1 MDAAHPSPPD
11 SPPTTRSST
20 AATEDRWQRFWD
32 EHGTFRARDDGSRP
46 RRYLLTMFPYPSGDL
61 HMGHAEVFA
70 LEDVVARYWR
80 LRGFDVLNP
89 IGWDSFG
96 LPAENAAIRR
106 GENPAVFTEA
116 NIATQAATARRYGV
130 SFDWS
135 RRLETHRPEYSR
147 WTQWLFLRLLENDL
161 AYRATAPVNWC
172 PTDRT
177 VLANEQVV
185 GGRCERCGA
194 DVVQRELTQWFVRV
208 TAHADR
214 LLDDMSA
221 LEGAWPERVLAM
233 QRHWIGRSEG
243 ARIRFAV
250 VPDGGARPTRTRPPS
265 DRAGEA
271 ATESGAAA
279 RDATGERPAVV
290 EAFTT
295 RPDTLPGVTFLA
307 VAPESP
313 LATALCS
320 PDRADELASYRAAAL
335 AAGEIARTRADRAAS
350 GVFLGAHVRH
360 PVTGADLPVWA
371 ADHVL
376 PGYGTGAVMG
386 VPAHDERDARFAA
399 AHGLPTGSGE
409 TWPTVDDAVSR
420 LEAVGAGERATSY
433 RLRDWLVSRQR
444 YWGAPVPVVHCGACG
459 VVPVP
464 DDELPVRLPDLAGDD
479 LLPRGRSPLASP
491 AADAWRR
498 VPCPRC
504 GADAERDPD
513 TLDTFVDSS
522 WYFLR
527 YCSLGTAADGS
538 GAPDDLPFRP
548 EDARRWMPAARYVG
562 GVEHAILHL
571 LYSRFVTKVLHDLGW
586 VDVVEPFAT
595 LLNQGQVLNG
605 GRAMSKSLGNGV
617 ELGAQVDRWGVDAV
631 RLAMVFAGP
640 PEDDVDWAD
649 VDPAAMRRFC
659 ERVLRLVD
667 AVASGNATGTV
678 AGGAV
683 TDAPGGTGRADPPVA
698 LRGTRAHA
706 LRRVTH
712 RTVHDAEDLLERS
725 RFNVVVARVMELVSA
740 ARRAVTDGPASDED
754 AGAHHAAVREGAE
767 VVAVLLGLFAPYT
780 AEEAWE
786 RLGHAPSVAEAAW
799 PDVDPALLVDDTV
812 EAVVQVDGKVRGR
825 LTVAADVDEAT
836 LRDRALATP
845 GVSRATDGREVVR
858 VVVRPPHLV
867 NVVTRPARG

>member
-1 MDAAHPSPPD
+1 MDAAHPSPVDTRVATPVD
-11 SPPTTRSST
+11 RAVDRAVDADPTTCRST
-20 AATEDRWQRFWD
+20 AEIEHRWQRYWS
-32 EHGTFRARDDGSRP
+32 EHDTFRARDDGTRP

-70 LEDVVARYWR
+70 LEDVVARSWR
-80 LRGFDVLNP
+80 LRGYDVLNP

-106 GENPAVFTEA
+106 GENPAVFTET
-116 NIATQAATARRYGV
+116 NIATQAVTARRYGV

-135 RRLETHRPEYSR
+135 RRLETHRPEYCR
-147 WTQWLFLRLLENDL
+147 WTQWLFLRLLEHDL

-172 PTDRT
+172 PQDRT

-185 GGRCERCGA
+185 GGRCERCGTP
-194 DVVQRELTQWFVRV
+194 VVQRELTQWFVRV
-208 TAHADR
+208 TAYADR
-214 LLDDMSA
+214 LLDDMAA
-221 LEGAWPERVLAM
+221 LEGAWPDRVLAM

-243 ARIRFAV
+243 ARVRFDV
-250 VPDGGARPTRTRPPS
+250 
-265 DRAGEA
+265 AGHEDVAPA
-271 ATESGAAA
+271 ACAPVT
-279 RDATGERPAVV
+279 V
-290 EAFTT
+290 FTT
-295 RPDTLPGVTFLA
+295 RPDTLPGATFLA

-313 LATALCS
+313 VAAALCT
-320 PDRADELASYRAAAL
+320 PDRADALAAL
-335 AAGEIARTRADRAAS
+335 RRDALDAGEIARSGPGTGR
-350 GVFLGAHVRH
+350 GVFLGAWAEH
-360 PVTGADLPVWA
+360 PVTGARLPVWA
-371 ADHVL
+371 ADYVL
-376 PGYGTGAVMG
+376 PGYGTGVVMG
-386 VPAHDERDARFAA
+386 VPAHDERDAAFAR
-399 AHGLPTGSGE
+399 AHGLPVGDGA
-409 TWPTVDDAVSR
+409 TWPSVDHAVAR
-420 LEAVGAGERATSY
+420 LEADGQGERATSY

-464 DDELPVRLPDLAGDD
+464 DDELPVRLPDLEGDD

-527 YCSLGTAADGS
+527 YCSLGSSGGHGPAD
-538 GAPDDLPFRP
+538 DVPFRP
-548 EDARRWMPAARYVG
+548 EDARRWMPAAQYVG

-617 ELGAQVDRWGVDAV
+617 ELGAQLDRWGVDAV
-631 RLAMVFAGP
+631 RLAMVFSGP
-640 PEDDVDWAD
+640 PKDDVDWAD

-659 ERVLRLVD
+659 DRVLRLVD
-667 AVASGNATGTV
+667 LVA
-678 AGGAV
+678 AGPAS
-683 TDAPGGTGRADPPVA
+683 DARAAARARP
-698 LRGTRAHA
+698 GTRAHA
-706 LRRVTH
+706 LRRATH
-712 RTVHDAEDLLERS
+712 RTVHDAEGFLERT
-725 RFNVVVARVMELVSA
+725 RFNVVVARLMELVTA
-740 ARRAVTDGPASDED
+740 ARRAAVDGAAPDED
-754 AGAHHAAVREGAE
+754 AVEHAAAVREAAE

-786 RLGHAPSVAEAAW
+786 RLGHAPSVADAGW
-799 PDVDPALLVDDTV
+799 PHVDTALLVDDTV

-825 LTVAADVDEAT
+825 VVVPADVDDAT
-836 LRDRALATP
+836 LHDRALALP
-845 GVSRATDGREVVR
+845 VVARATAGRAVVR
-858 VVVRPPHLV
+858 VVVRAPGLV
-867 NVVTRPARG
+867 NVVTRAPAG

>member
-1 MDAAHPSPPD
+1 MDAAHPSTPAT
-11 SPPTTRSST
+11 PPTTRSST
-20 AATEDRWQRFWD
+20 AEIEDRWQRSWD
-32 EHGTFRARDDGSRP
+32 ERGTFRARDDGSRP

-194 DVVQRELTQWFVRV
+194 EVVQRELTQWFVRV
-208 TAHADR
+208 TAYADR
-214 LLDDMSA
+214 LLDDMAA

-250 VPDGGARPTRTRPPS
+250 VPDGDPHPV
-265 DRAGEA
+265 
-271 ATESGAAA
+271 
-279 RDATGERPAVV
+279 RDPERPAVV

-320 PDRADELASYRAAAL
+320 PDRAGELAAYRAAAL
-335 AAGEIARTRADRAAS
+335 AAGEIARARTDRGSS
-350 GVFLGAHVRH
+350 GLFLGAHVRH
-360 PVTGADLPVWA
+360 PVTGEDLPVWA
-371 ADHVL
+371 AEHVL

-399 AHGLPTGSGE
+399 AHGLPTGSGA
-409 TWPTVDDAVSR
+409 TWPTVDDAVER
-420 LEAVGAGERATSY
+420 LEGSGAGERATSY

-444 YWGAPVPVVHCGACG
+444 YWGAPVPVVHCAACG

-464 DDELPVRLPDLAGDD
+464 DEDLPVRLPDLAGDD

-527 YCSLGTAADGS
+527 YCSLGEAADGA
-538 GAPDDLPFRP
+538 GPPDDAPFRP
-548 EDARRWMPAARYVG
+548 EDARRWMPAAQYVG

-617 ELGAQVDRWGVDAV
+617 ELGAQLDRWGVDAV

-667 AVASGNATGTV
+667 AVAGP
-678 AGGAV
+678 AG
-683 TDAPGGTGRADPPVA
+683 PGTGRSADAGRAQA
-698 LRGTRAHA
+698 LPGTRAHA
-706 LRRVTH
+706 LRRATH

-740 ARRAVTDGPASDED
+740 ARRAATDGPDPAED
-754 AGAHHAAVREGAE
+754 VAAHHAAVREAAE

-799 PDVDPALLVDDTV
+799 PDVDPGLLVEDTA

-836 LRDRALATP
+836 LRDRALAVP

-858 VVVRPPHLV
+858 VVVRPPRLV
-867 NVVTRPARG
+867 NVVTRASRG

>member
-1 MDAAHPSPPD
+1 MVTPRPAPPAADPAPRRS
-11 SPPTTRSST
+11 TT
-20 AATEDRWQRFWD
+20 ADVEERWQRFWD
-32 EHGTFRARDDGSRP
+32 EHGTFRARDDGARP

-70 LEDVVARYWR
+70 LEDVVARSWR

-106 GENPAVFTEA
+106 GENPAVFTET

-147 WTQWLFLRLLENDL
+147 WTQWLFLRLLEHDL

-172 PTDRT
+172 PTDAT

-185 GGRCERCGA
+185 GGRCERCGTP
-194 DVVQRELTQWFVRV
+194 VVQRELTQWFVRV
-208 TAHADR
+208 TAYADR
-214 LLDDMSA
+214 LLDDMTA
-221 LEGAWPERVLAM
+221 LEGAWPDRVLTM
-233 QRHWIGRSEG
+233 QRNWVGRSHG
-243 ARIRFAV
+243 ARVRFDV
-250 VPDGGARPTRTRPPS
+250 VPDAAPS
-265 DRAGEA
+265 GRAVP
-271 ATESGAAA
+271 S
-279 RDATGERPAVV
+279 PVVV

-295 RPDTLPGVTFLA
+295 RPDTVPGVTFLA

-313 LATALCS
+313 V
-320 PDRADELASYRAAAL
+320 AAAL
-335 AAGEIARTRADRAAS
+335 CAPEHADALAVLRRAAQDAGDIARSSAS
-350 GVFLGAHVRH
+350 ASARGVFLGAWVRH
-360 PVTGADLPVWA
+360 PVSGERLPVWA
-371 ADHVL
+371 AEHVL
-376 PGYGTGAVMG
+376 PGYGTGVVMG

-399 AHGLPTGSGE
+399 ARGLPTGSGE
-409 TWPTVDDAVSR
+409 TWPSVEDATDR
-420 LEAVGAGERATSY
+420 LEAAGAGERATSY

-464 DDELPVRLPDLAGDD
+464 DDALPVRLPDLAGDD

-527 YCSLGTAADGS
+527 YCSLGAS
-538 GAPDDLPFRP
+538 GAPEDVPFRP
-548 EDARRWMPAARYVG
+548 GDARRWMPAAQYVG

-586 VDVVEPFAT
+586 VDVTEPFAT
-595 LLNQGQVLNG
+595 LLNQGKVLNG

-617 ELGAQVDRWGVDAV
+617 ELGAQLDRWGVDAV
-631 RLAMVFAGP
+631 RLALVFSGP

-667 AVASGNATGTV
+667 DVAGV
-678 AGGAV
+678 GGAV
-683 TDAPGGTGRADPPVA
+683 GPPVA
-698 LRGTRAHA
+698 PPGAVAPLAHPGTRAHA

-712 RTVHDAEDLLERS
+712 RTVDDAAGLLDRS
-725 RFNVVVARVMELVSA
+725 RFNVVVARLMELVTA
-740 ARRAVTDGPASDED
+740 ARRAASEGPAPDED
-754 AGAHHAAVREGAE
+754 AAAHAGAVREAAE

-786 RLGHAPSVAEAAW
+786 RLGHAPSVADAAW
-799 PDVDPALLVDDTV
+799 PVVDPALLVDDTV

-825 LTVAADVDEAT
+825 VVVPADVDEAT
-836 LRDRALATP
+836 LRAHALAVPGVDRAT
-845 GVSRATDGREVVR
+845 REREVVR
-858 VVVRPPHLV
+858 VVVRPPRLV
-867 NVVTRPARG
+867 NVVTRAPGG

>member
-1 MDAAHPSPPD
+1 MLGGTGAPAG
-11 SPPTTRSST
+11 TTR
-20 AATEDRWQRFWD
+20 AVEERWQRYWE
-32 EHGTFRARDDGSRP
+32 EHGTFRARDDDSLP

-135 RRLETHRPEYSR
+135 RRLETHRPEYHR
-147 WTQWLFLRLLENDL
+147 WTQWLFLRLLEHDL

-172 PTDRT
+172 PADGT

-185 GGRCERCGA
+185 GGRCERCGTV
-194 DVVQRELTQWFVRV
+194 VVQRELTQWFVRV
-208 TAHADR
+208 TAYADR
-214 LLDDMSA
+214 LLDDMA
-221 LEGAWPERVLAM
+221 LLEGAWPERVLAM

-243 ARIRFAV
+243 ARVRFAV
-250 VPDGGARPTRTRPPS
+250 VPDAPHPPREPSPAGTEARP
-265 DRAGEA
+265 AE
-271 ATESGAAA
+271 
-279 RDATGERPAVV
+279 V

-307 VAPESP
+307 VAPESA
-313 LATALCS
+313 LATALCA
-320 PDRADELASYRAAAL
+320 PEHADALAAYRAAAL
-335 AAGEIARTRADRAAS
+335 AAGEIARSSADRAPT
-350 GVFLGAHVRH
+350 GLFLGAHVRH
-360 PVTGADLPVWA
+360 PVSGEPLPVWA

-399 AHGLPTGSGE
+399 AHGLPAGSGT
-409 TWPTVDDAVSR
+409 TWLSVDDAVAR
-420 LEAVGAGERATSY
+420 LEAGGLGERATSY

-464 DDELPVRLPDLAGDD
+464 DADLPVRLPDLAGDD
-479 LLPRGRSPLASP
+479 LLPRERSPLASP

-504 GADAERDPD
+504 GQDAERDPD

-527 YCSLGTAADGS
+527 YCSTGS
-538 GAPDDLPFRP
+538 TTGPTGSTEPAGGPDDVPFRP
-548 EDARRWMPAARYVG
+548 EDARRWMPAAQYVG

-617 ELGAQVDRWGVDAV
+617 ELGRQLDRWGVDAV
-631 RLAMVFAGP
+631 RLALVFAGP

-649 VDPAAMRRFC
+649 VDPAATRRFC
-659 ERVLRLVD
+659 ERVLRLMDDVAR
-667 AVASGNATGTV
+667 AVPDGRPAA
-678 AGGAV
+678 AV
-683 TDAPGGTGRADPPVA
+683 PGLAVPDLAAP
-698 LRGTRAHA
+698 GTRAHA
-706 LRRVTH
+706 LRRATH
-712 RTVHDAEDLLERS
+712 RTVHDAADLLERS
-725 RFNVVVARVMELVSA
+725 RFNVVVARLMELVTA
-740 ARRAVTDGPASDED
+740 ARRAAADGPAPGED
-754 AGAHHAAVREGAE
+754 PGAHGAALREAAE

-786 RLGHAPSVAEAAW
+786 RLGHAPSVAHAGW
-799 PDVDPALLVDDTV
+799 PVVDPALLVDDTV

-825 LTVAADVDEAT
+825 VTVPADVDEAT
-836 LRDRALATP
+836 LREAALAVPGARRAL
-845 GVSRATDGREVVR
+845 DGREVAR
-858 VVVRPPHLV
+858 VVVRAPRLV
-867 NVVTRPARG
+867 NVVTRSPGR

>member
-1 MDAAHPSPPD
+1 MDAP
-11 SPPTTRSST
+11 PPTTRPST
-20 AATEDRWQRFWD
+20 AEVEDRWQRYWS
-32 EHGTFRARDDGSRP
+32 EHDTFRARDDGTRP

-80 LRGFDVLNP
+80 LRGYDVLNP

-106 GENPAVFTEA
+106 GENPAVFTET

-135 RRLETHRPEYSR
+135 RRLETHRPEYYR
-147 WTQWLFLRLLENDL
+147 WTQWLFLRLLEHDL

-172 PTDRT
+172 PQDRT

-185 GGRCERCGA
+185 GGRCERCGTP
-194 DVVQRELTQWFVRV
+194 VVQRELTQWFVRV
-208 TAHADR
+208 TAYADR
-214 LLDDMSA
+214 LLDDMAA

-243 ARIRFAV
+243 ARVRFDV
-250 VPDGGARPTRTRPPS
+250 
-265 DRAGEA
+265 AGYEDA
-271 ATESGAAA
+271 APAAS
-279 RDATGERPAVV
+279 TPVTV
-290 EAFTT
+290 FTT
-295 RPDTLPGVTFLA
+295 RPDTLPGATFLA

-313 LATALCS
+313 VAAALCA
-320 PDRADELASYRAAAL
+320 PDRADAL
-335 AAGEIARTRADRAAS
+335 VALCRDARDAGEIARSGPGGGR
-350 GVFLGAHVRH
+350 GVFLGAWAVH
-360 PVTGADLPVWA
+360 PVTGARLPVWA
-371 ADHVL
+371 ADYVL
-376 PGYGTGAVMG
+376 PGYGTGVVLG
-386 VPAHDERDARFAA
+386 VPAHDERDAAFAR
-399 AHGLPTGSGE
+399 AHGLSVGDGA
-409 TWPTVDDAVSR
+409 TWPSVEDATGR
-420 LEAVGAGERATSY
+420 LEATGHGERATSY

-444 YWGAPVPVVHCGACG
+444 YWGAPVPVVHCATCG

-504 GADAERDPD
+504 GANAERDPD

-527 YCSLGTAADGS
+527 YCSPGS
-538 GAPDDLPFRP
+538 SGLPDDVPFRP
-548 EDARRWMPAARYVG
+548 DDARRWMPAAQYVG

-595 LLNQGQVLNG
+595 LLNQGQVLYG

-617 ELGAQVDRWGVDAV
+617 ELGGQLDRWGVDAV

-659 ERVLRLVD
+659 DRVLRLAD
-667 AVASGNATGTV
+667 AVAASGTSPTGPAPDSRGITP
-678 AGGAV
+678 
-683 TDAPGGTGRADPPVA
+683 DARP
-698 LRGTRAHA
+698 GTRAHA
-706 LRRVTH
+706 LRRATH

-725 RFNVVVARVMELVSA
+725 RFNVVVARLMELVNA
-740 ARRAVTDGPASDED
+740 ARRAEADGHGRDEN
-754 AGAHHAAVREGAE
+754 AAAHTAAVREAAE
-767 VVAVLLGLFAPYT
+767 TVAVLLGMFAPYT

-786 RLGHAPSVAEAAW
+786 RLGHAPSVADAGW
-799 PDVDPALLVDDTV
+799 PRVDPTLLVDDTV
-812 EAVVQVDGKVRGR
+812 EAVVQVDGRVRGR
-825 LTVAADVDEAT
+825 VVVPADVDDAT
-836 LRDRALATP
+836 LRDRALALP
-845 GVSRATDGREVVR
+845 GVSRAARGREVVR
-858 VVVRPPHLV
+858 VVVRAPRLV
-867 NVVTRPARG
+867 NVVTRAT

>member
-1 MDAAHPSPPD
+1 MHAAPPPHPSVPTVPTVPVDHAGVDHAEPSSGD
-11 SPPTTRSST
+11 SRMLGASSREIE
-20 AATEDRWQRFWD
+20 ARWQRYWA

-80 LRGFDVLNP
+80 LRGYDVLNP

-106 GENPAVFTEA
+106 GENPAVFTET

-135 RRLETHRPEYSR
+135 RRLETHRPAYYR
-147 WTQWLFLRLLENDL
+147 WTQWLFLRLLERGL

-172 PTDRT
+172 PADQT

-194 DVVQRELTQWFVRV
+194 VVVRRELTQWFVRV
-208 TAHADR
+208 TAYADR
-214 LLDDMSA
+214 LLDDMES
-221 LEGAWPERVLAM
+221 LEGAWPARVLTM
-233 QRHWIGRSEG
+233 QRNWIGRSTG
-243 ARIRFAV
+243 ARVRFPV
-250 VPDGGARPTRTRPPS
+250 VADDAP
-265 DRAGEA
+265 RAPASA
-271 ATESGAAA
+271 ASGAAS
-279 RDATGERPAVV
+279 RPEHIEV
-290 EAFTT
+290 FTT
-295 RPDTLPGVTFLA
+295 RPDTLPGATFVA
-307 VAPESP
+307 VAPDGP
-313 LATALCS
+313 LATALCAS
-320 PDRADELASYRAAAL
+320 ERAEALARHREAAL
-335 AAGEIARTRADRAAS
+335 ASGEIERTSAQRPSA
-350 GVFLGAHVRH
+350 GTFLGAWVRR
-360 PVTGADLPVWA
+360 PGTDERLPVWA

-376 PGYGTGAVMG
+376 PHYGTGAVMG
-386 VPAHDERDARFAA
+386 VPAHDDRDARFAA

-409 TWPTVDDAVSR
+409 TWPGVEEAIAR
-420 LEAVGAGERATSY
+420 LEDDGAGERATSY

-444 YWGAPVPVVHCGACG
+444 YWGAPVPVVHCPGCG

-464 DDELPVRLPDLAGDD
+464 DDDLPVRLPDLAGDD

-491 AADAWRR
+491 AAVAWRR

-527 YCSLGTAADGS
+527 YCSPGDDGP
-538 GAPDDLPFRP
+538 PDDVPFRR
-548 EDARRWMPAARYVG
+548 EDARRWMPAAQYVG

-571 LYSRFVTKVLHDLGW
+571 LYSRFVTKFLHDEGW

-617 ELGAQVDRWGVDAV
+617 DLGEQLDRHGADAV

-649 VDPAAMRRFC
+649 VDAAAMRRFC
-659 ERVLRLVD
+659 ARVLRLAD
-667 AVASGNATGTV
+667 AVGPAAGRRATGP
-678 AGGAV
+678 GMLDAV
-683 TDAPGGTGRADPPVA
+683 VPGS
-698 LRGTRAHA
+698 RAHA
-706 LRRVTH
+706 LRRATH
-712 RTVHDAEDLLERS
+712 RTVHEAEDLLGRS

-740 ARRAVTDGPASDED
+740 ARRAADTGPASDED
-754 AGAHHAAVREGAE
+754 AGAHGAAVREAVE
-767 VVAVLLGLFAPYT
+767 TAVVLLSLVAPHT
-780 AEEAWE
+780 AEEAWR
-786 RLGHAPSVAEAAW
+786 RLGREPSVAEAGW
-799 PDVDPALLVDDTV
+799 PAVDPALLVVDEV
-812 EAVVQVDGKVRGR
+812 VAAVQVDGKVRDR
-825 LTVAADVDEAT
+825 VRVAADVDERT
-836 LRDRALATP
+836 LHDLALATA
-845 GVSRATDGREVVR
+845 GANRATAGRHVVR

-867 NVVTRPARG
+867 NVVTRPSTDDPAVT

>member
-1 MDAAHPSPPD
+1 VDAAHPSHPAVPPPLA
-11 SPPTTRSST
+11 STREI
-20 AATEDRWQRFWD
+20 EDRWQRYWA
-32 EHGTFRARDDGSRP
+32 EHDTFRARDDGARA

-106 GENPAVFTEA
+106 GENPAVFTET
-116 NIATQAATARRYGV
+116 NIATQAATAHRYGV

-135 RRLETHRPEYSR
+135 RRLETHRPEYFR
-147 WTQWLFLRLLENDL
+147 WTQWLFLRLLERDL

-172 PTDRT
+172 PADQT

-194 DVVQRELTQWFVRV
+194 TVVQRELTQWFVRV
-208 TAHADR
+208 TAYADR
-214 LLDDMSA
+214 LLDDMDA
-221 LEGAWPERVLAM
+221 LEGAWPPRVLTM
-233 QRHWIGRSEG
+233 QRNWVGRSTG
-243 ARIRFAV
+243 ARVRFAV
-250 VPDGGARPTRTRPPS
+250 VPDGGP
-265 DRAGEA
+265 
-271 ATESGAAA
+271 
-279 RDATGERPAVV
+279 RPAASASPGAGATPEHV
-290 EAFTT
+290 EVFTT
-295 RPDTLPGVTFLA
+295 RPDTLPGATFVA
-307 VAPESP
+307 VAPDGP
-313 LATALCS
+313 LAASLCTPEHADALA
-320 PDRADELASYRAAAL
+320 RHREAAL
-335 AAGEIARTRADRAAS
+335 ASGEIERTNAQRPSA
-350 GVFLGAHVRH
+350 GTFLGAWVRH
-360 PVTGADLPVWA
+360 PVTGERLPVWA

-386 VPAHDERDARFAA
+386 VPAHDDRDARFAA
-399 AHGLPTGSGE
+399 AHGLPAGSGE
-409 TWPTVDDAVSR
+409 VWPDVDDAVAR
-420 LEAVGAGERATSY
+420 LEAGGAGERTTSY

-444 YWGAPVPVVHCGACG
+444 YWGAPVPVVHCPACG

-527 YCSLGTAADGS
+527 YCSLGAEGP
-538 GAPDDLPFRP
+538 PDDVPFRP
-548 EDARRWMPAARYVG
+548 EDARRWMPAAQYVG

-571 LYSRFVTKVLHDLGW
+571 LYSRFVTKFLHDEGW

-617 ELGAQVDRWGVDAV
+617 DLGEQLDRHGADAV

-649 VDPAAMRRFC
+649 VDPGAMRRFC
-659 ERVLRLVD
+659 ARVLRLAD
-667 AVASGNATGTV
+667 AVGPV
-678 AGGAV
+678 AGPARGSVVGPGARSGAAAHDAALV
-683 TDAPGGTGRADPPVA
+683 EVAPGS
-698 LRGTRAHA
+698 RAHD
-706 LRRVTH
+706 LRRATH
-712 RTVHDAEDLLERS
+712 ATVREAEDLLDRS
-725 RFNVVVARVMELVSA
+725 RFNVVVARVMELVTA
-740 ARRAVTDGPASDED
+740 ARRASDAGPAPGEPD
-754 AGAHHAAVREGAE
+754 APHGAAVREAVE
-767 VVAVLLGLFAPYT
+767 AVAVLLGLFAPHT
-780 AEEAWE
+780 AEEAWH
-786 RLGHAPSVAEAAW
+786 RLGRDPSVADATW
-799 PDVDPALLVDDTV
+799 PVVDPALLVADEV
-812 EAVVQVDGKVRGR
+812 EAVVQVDGKVRDR
-825 LTVAADVDEAT
+825 VRVPADVGERALHD
-836 LRDRALATP
+836 LALATT
-845 GVSRATDGREVVR
+845 GVARATAGREVVR
-858 VVVRPPHLV
+858 VVVRAPHVV
-867 NVVTRPARG
+867 NVVTRAAPR

>member
-1 MDAAHPSPPD
+1 MRTTPIPTPPAA
-11 SPPTTRSST
+11 
-20 AATEDRWQRFWD
+20 AEERWRQYWD
-32 EHGTFRARDDGSRP
+32 THGTFRARDDGARP

-116 NIATQAATARRYGV
+116 NIEVQAAAARRYGV

-135 RRLETHRPEYSR
+135 RRLETHRPEYYR
-147 WTQWLFLRLLENDL
+147 WTQWLFLRLLEHDL

-172 PTDRT
+172 PTDHT

-194 DVVQRELTQWFVRV
+194 VVVRRELTQWFVRV
-208 TAHADR
+208 TAYADR
-214 LLDDMSA
+214 LLDDMTG
-221 LEGAWPERVLAM
+221 LEDAWPERVLTM
-233 QRHWIGRSEG
+233 QRNWIGRSEG
-243 ARIRFAV
+243 AEVRFV
-250 VPDGGARPTRTRPPS
+250 VDGHEDSPDA
-265 DRAGEA
+265 A
-271 ATESGAAA
+271 ATVL
-279 RDATGERPAVV
+279 TT
-290 EAFTT
+290 FTT

-313 LATALCS
+313 VATALCA
-320 PDRADELASYRAAAL
+320 PDRGDDLAQLRQEAQD
-335 AAGEIARTRADRAAS
+335 AGDIARSAS
-350 GVFLGAHVRH
+350 TASARGVFLGAWARH
-360 PVTGADLPVWA
+360 PVTGVRLPVWA
-371 ADHVL
+371 GSHVL
-376 PGYGTGAVMG
+376 PGYGTGVVMG

-399 AHGLPTGSGE
+399 AHGLPSGPGETWGSVEDAIALLEAEGSGE
-409 TWPTVDDAVSR
+409 P
-420 LEAVGAGERATSY
+420 ATSY

-444 YWGAPVPVVHCGACG
+444 YWGAPVPVVHCATCG

-464 DDELPVRLPDLAGDD
+464 DDELPVRLPDLAGGD
-479 LLPRGRSPLASP
+479 LLPHGRSPLASP
-491 AADAWRR
+491 AAEAWRR

-504 GADAERDPD
+504 GQDAERDPD

-527 YCSLGTAADGS
+527 YCSLGSS
-538 GAPDDLPFRP
+538 GASGTSDDLPFRP
-548 EDARRWMPAARYVG
+548 DDTRRWMPAARYVG

-571 LYSRFVTKVLHDLGW
+571 LYSRFVTKFLHDLGM

-595 LLNQGQVLNG
+595 LLNQGQVTNG

-617 ELGAQVDRWGVDAV
+617 DLGAQLDRWGVDAV

-667 AVASGNATGTV
+667 GVGPARAV
-678 AGGAV
+678 
-683 TDAPGGTGRADPPVA
+683 PPEPARPEAA
-698 LRGTRAHA
+698 LLGTRTHA
-706 LRRVTH
+706 LRRATH
-712 RTVHDAEDLLERS
+712 RTVHDAEGLLDRS
-725 RFNVVVARVMELVSA
+725 RFNVVVARLMELVTA
-740 ARRAVTDGPASDED
+740 ARRAATDGPLPGED
-754 AGAHHAAVREGAE
+754 PGAHAAAVREAAE
-767 VVAVLLGLFAPYT
+767 TVTVLLGMFAPFT

-786 RLGHAPSVAEAAW
+786 RLGHAPSVAHAAW
-799 PDVDPALLVDDTV
+799 PTVDATLLVDDTV

-825 LTVAADVDEAT
+825 VVVPVDVDEVT
-836 LRDRALATP
+836 LRERALALP
-845 GVSRATDGREVVR
+845 AVDRAVDGRDVAR
-858 VVVRPPHLV
+858 VVVRPPRLV
-867 NVVTRPARG
+867 NVVIAHHR

>member
-1 MDAAHPSPPD
+1 MADPVLTRERPSP
-11 SPPTTRSST
+11 T
-20 AATEDRWQRFWD
+20 AATEDRWQRYWD

-172 PTDRT
+172 PTDQT

-194 DVVQRELTQWFVRV
+194 VVVQRELTQWFVRV
-208 TAHADR
+208 TAYADR
-214 LLDDMSA
+214 LLDDMVA
-221 LEGAWPERVLAM
+221 LEGAWPDRVLAM

-243 ARIRFAV
+243 ARVRFAV
-250 VPDGGARPTRTRPPS
+250 VPDDGPRPARAP
-265 DRAGEA
+265 
-271 ATESGAAA
+271 
-279 RDATGERPAVV
+279 ERPAVV

-307 VAPESP
+307 VAPDSP
-313 LATALCS
+313 LATALCA
-320 PDRADELASYRAAAL
+320 PEQADALSAYRAAAL
-335 AAGEIARTRADRAAS
+335 AAGEIARTRADRATS
-350 GVFLGAHVRH
+350 GMFLGAHVRH
-360 PVTGADLPVWA
+360 PVTGEDLPVWA

-376 PGYGTGAVMG
+376 PGYGTGVVMG

-399 AHGLPTGSGE
+399 AHGLPTGSGA
-409 TWPTVDDAVSR
+409 TWLSIDDAVAR
-420 LEAVGAGERATSY
+420 LESTGSGERATSY

-464 DDELPVRLPDLAGDD
+464 DEDLPVRLPDLAGDD

-527 YCSLGTAADGS
+527 YCSTGASADGS
-538 GAPDDLPFRP
+538 GTPDDVPFRP

-617 ELGAQVDRWGVDAV
+617 ELGAQLGRWGVDAV

-667 AVASGNATGTV
+667 AVAGPVAVGTGAVPSGLA
-678 AGGAV
+678 AGGV
-683 TDAPGGTGRADPPVA
+683 IQDAAGDMGRADLARA
-698 LRGTRAHA
+698 LPGTRAHA

-712 RTVHDAEDLLERS
+712 RTVHDAADLLERS
-725 RFNVVVARVMELVSA
+725 RFNVVVARVMELVTT
-740 ARRAVTDGPASDED
+740 ARRAVVDGPAPAED
-754 AGAHHAAVREGAE
+754 SPAHHAAVREAAE
-767 VVAVLLGLFAPYT
+767 AAAVLLGLFAPYT

-799 PDVDPALLVDDTV
+799 PDVDPSLLVDVTV

-825 LTVAADVDEAT
+825 LTIAADVDEAT
-836 LRDRALATP
+836 LRERALATP
-845 GVSRATDGREVVR
+845 GVSRATRGRDVVR

-867 NVVTRPARG
+867 NVVTRASTA

>member
-1 MDAAHPSPPD
+1 VDAAHPPHPAVPPL
-11 SPPTTRSST
+11 PTREI
-20 AATEDRWQRFWD
+20 EDRWQRYWA
-32 EHGTFRARDDGSRP
+32 EHGTSRARDDGARP

-80 LRGFDVLNP
+80 LRGYDVLNP

-106 GENPAVFTEA
+106 GENPAVFTET
-116 NIATQAATARRYGV
+116 NIATQAATAHRYGV

-135 RRLETHRPEYSR
+135 RRLETHRPEYYR
-147 WTQWLFLRLLENDL
+147 WTQWLFLRLLERDL

-172 PTDRT
+172 PADQT

-194 DVVQRELTQWFVRV
+194 AVVQRELTQWFVRV
-208 TAHADR
+208 TAYADR
-214 LLDDMSA
+214 LLDDMDA
-221 LEGAWPERVLAM
+221 LEGAWPVRVLTM
-233 QRHWIGRSEG
+233 QRNWIGRSTG
-243 ARIRFAV
+243 ARVRFAV
-250 VPDGGARPTRTRPPS
+250 VPDGGPRATASAAPGSRPHQ
-265 DRAGEA
+265 
-271 ATESGAAA
+271 
-279 RDATGERPAVV
+279 V
-290 EAFTT
+290 EVFTT
-295 RPDTLPGVTFLA
+295 RPDTLPGATFVA
-307 VAPESP
+307 VAPDGP
-313 LATALCS
+313 L
-320 PDRADELASYRAAAL
+320 AAAL
-335 AAGEIARTRADRAAS
+335 CAPEHAEALARHREAALASGEIERTNAQRPSA
-350 GVFLGAHVRH
+350 GTFLGTWVRH
-360 PVTGADLPVWA
+360 PATGERLPVWA

-376 PGYGTGAVMG
+376 PHDGTGAVMG
-386 VPAHDERDARFAA
+386 VPAHDDRDARFAA
-399 AHGLPTGSGE
+399 AHGLRAGSGE
-409 TWPTVDDAVSR
+409 TWSGVEEAITR
-420 LEAVGAGERATSY
+420 LEADGAGERATSY

-444 YWGAPVPVVHCGACG
+444 YWGAPVPVVHCPGCG

-464 DDELPVRLPDLAGDD
+464 EDELPVRLPDLAGDD

-527 YCSLGTAADGS
+527 YCSLGGDGPPADV
-538 GAPDDLPFRP
+538 PFRP

-571 LYSRFVTKVLHDLGW
+571 LYSRFVTKFLHDEGW
-586 VDVVEPFAT
+586 VDAVEPFAT

-617 ELGAQVDRWGVDAV
+617 DLGEQLDRHGADAV

-649 VDPAAMRRFC
+649 VDPGAMRRFC
-659 ERVLRLVD
+659 ARMLRLAD
-667 AVASGNATGTV
+667 TAATGPRCGDGQGV
-678 AGGAV
+678 APHPSGQTSSEAL
-683 TDAPGGTGRADPPVA
+683 PGSRAYA
-698 LRGTRAHA
+698 LRQA
-706 LRRVTH
+706 TH
-712 RTVHDAEDLLERS
+712 RTVHDAESLLDRS
-725 RFNVVVARVMELVSA
+725 RFNVVVARLMELVTA
-740 ARRAVTDGPASDED
+740 ARRAAADGPAAGED
-754 AGAHHAAVREGAE
+754 PGTHATAVREAAE
-767 VVAVLLGLFAPYT
+767 TAVVLLGVFAPFT

-786 RLGHAPSVAEAAW
+786 RLGHVPSVADATW
-799 PDVDPALLVDDTV
+799 PAVDATLLVDDTI

-825 LTVAADVDEAT
+825 VVVPADVDDTT
-836 LRDRALATP
+836 LRARALAVP
-845 GVSRATDGREVVR
+845 GTARAIAGRDVVR
-858 VVVRPPHLV
+858 VVVRRPRLV
-867 NVVTRPARG
+867 NVVTTHSKT